1 MILVPI
7 CSWNALSVGCGA
19 VLFITINVMG
29 LMTVVNSL
37 NGKKSL
43 KATHATIG
51 YDEKIGLITDF
62 IFSHNLLLLPCYNP
76 YILGRG
82 NCFFY
87 MGLER

>member
-1 MILVPI
+1 MLMERAFGGV
-7 CSWNALSVGCGA
+7 WA

-37 NGKKSL
+37 NGKRNPL

-76 YILGRG
+76 YIFGAWQLLL
-82 NCFFY
+82 Y